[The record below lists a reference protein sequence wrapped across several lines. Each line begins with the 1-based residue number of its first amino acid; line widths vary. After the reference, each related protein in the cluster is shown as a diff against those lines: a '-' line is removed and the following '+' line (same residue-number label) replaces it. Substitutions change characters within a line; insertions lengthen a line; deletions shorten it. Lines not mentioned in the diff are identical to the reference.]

1 MSNST
6 TNSKYYHGIPCR
18 KYGHTLRYKS
28 TGTCVVCV
36 REHARRWGKE
46 NKERKAESG
55 RQWTENNR
63 EKTRESNR
71 RWRKNNPES
80 ERKAQARYY
89 ATNRSK
95 KLDSG
100 RRWTSENR
108 EKKTERGRQW
118 RKENQEKARA
128 IKHRRRAK
136 KRMAVSEPYDFKA
149 ICEHYNNRCV
159 KCGELKPLTV
169 DHIKPISKGGPDIA
183 SNIQPLCQACNSTK
197 WTKNIDYRPDAGPLR
212 WIQNKLFGGK

>member
-6 TNSKYYHGIPCR
+6 TKPCIKCGSTERYKNGDCVPCKRERSRKWYKANQGVNRERGRRWDKANRKRRCEITLKWQRANPQKKREIDR
-18 KYGHTLRYKS
+18 KY
-28 TGTCVVCV
+28 
-36 REHARRWGKE
+36 
-46 NKERKAESG
+46 
-55 RQWTENNR
+55 RQTNPDKQHGWE
-63 EKTRESNR
+63 
-71 RWRKNNPES
+71 KNNPE
-80 ERKAQARYY
+80 KA
-89 ATNRSK
+89 N
-95 KLDSG
+95 
-100 RRWTSENR
+100 
-108 EKKTERGRQW
+108 
-118 RKENQEKARA
+118 A
-128 IKHRRRAK
+128 ITQRRRA
-136 KRMAVSEPYDFKA
+136 RLHGNESEPYDFKA